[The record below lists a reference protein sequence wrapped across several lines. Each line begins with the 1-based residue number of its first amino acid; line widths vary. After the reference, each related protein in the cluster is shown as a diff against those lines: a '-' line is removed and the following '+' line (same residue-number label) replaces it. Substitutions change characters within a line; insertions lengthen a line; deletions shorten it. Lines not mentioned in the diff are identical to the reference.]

1 MTPAQIIAN
10 LTAKER
16 AVMKALYFNVY
27 GERGCGVYS
36 HLSDESMEPSGLPAA
51 SLPGVI
57 ASLCTKGL
65 YTSRADDG
73 GKPGE
78 RILWQTDEGRAV
90 MAELAKAEGWK

>member
-1 MTPAQIIAN
+1 MSPALIVAD

-16 AVMKALYFNVY
+16 AVLKALYFNVY

-36 HLSDESMEPSGLPAA
+36 HYVDESLEPSGLPE
-51 SLPGVI
+51 SSIPGVI

-65 YTSRADDG
+65 YTSRPDDG

-78 RILWQTDEGRAV
+78 RILWQTDAGRDLMAV
-90 MAELAKAEGWK
+90 LAEQEGWK